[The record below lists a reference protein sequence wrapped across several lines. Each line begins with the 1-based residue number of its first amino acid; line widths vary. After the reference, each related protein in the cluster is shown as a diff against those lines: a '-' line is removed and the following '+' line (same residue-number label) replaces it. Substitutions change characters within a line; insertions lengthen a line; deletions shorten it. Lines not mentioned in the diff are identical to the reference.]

1 MGAQDPNQAWAL
13 SNHLKDYRLNKQAT
27 EAHLVLQDGSI
38 LHFRKDRFGSFV
50 QASGSM
56 AKRLEPAILNFEFDR
71 RTLKVSFVDGSGLE
85 VAWRGGFLGGR
96 SLDTRVR
103 EA

>member
-1 MGAQDPNQAWAL
+1 MGARDPNQAWAV
-13 SNHLKDYRLNKQAT
+13 SNQLKDYRLNKQAT

-38 LHFRKDRFGSFV
+38 LHFRKDGFSSFV
-50 QASGSM
+50 QASGGQ
-56 AKRLEPAILNFEFDR
+56 AKRLEPTILNFEFDR
-71 RTLKVSFVDGSGLE
+71 RTLKVSFADGSGLE